1 MCGVIQ
7 KGKLYMGKK
16 TEEEK
21 KAAGAK
27 EKNSFLGSIKGKLIL
42 LVAVCT
48 VFIILAMTVVSSV
61 NARDLVVNSSR
72 DLLAEK
78 AGTNAEVMN
87 GWLEEQGKIVTVMKN
102 AIAAMDPS
110 DKEGIMDYLEVN
122 LNENE
127 SALMYYLCFGYNGGV
142 FPADHGSLDLD
153 PSTRDWWTS
162 AVSAGKLIYTEPY
175 MDFATG
181 QMIVSIADPFMYN
194 GEQAVVLADIT
205 LDQLLSMTEQIS
217 TDDGISSFLL
227 SDDGSVI
234 LHENEDYLPSEEG
247 NTVLTDH
254 VKIDLTDGTVNT
266 IHDYDGM
273 KKYAAIGE
281 IAVTGWK
288 LGVVQRVDAINND
301 ISSAMLIPLII
312 GIILLIVTVILLTSV
327 IGRQL
332 KPMDEMKEF
341 VKEKV
346 IGRENCKKERSEVK
360 EIRYLIGELEERVI
374 TTIQK
379 TSEESGQ
386 IQTRME
392 KADGMVTRISGNIGE
407 ISASMEE
414 TGASVATQTESIEH
428 IDDTCKS
435 VAVAVDELAGQAQDM
450 AAKAKEIIDKV
461 DRVVPELLSD
471 KKHAVSMTEN
481 SKERL
486 EEAIAGVQVINQIA
500 DVSAA
505 IKGIAGKTNL
515 LALNASIEAAR
526 AGEAG
531 RGFAVV
537 ADQIKELSSTTSE
550 EIEKV
555 NALTEK
561 VLDSVTQLSEESN
574 AMLEFLNT
582 VVMGDYEKLEQLA
595 DSYKEDASFYADVS
609 SNLGAGTE
617 ELSASVQNIN
627 ELLSQIS
634 DAQEELNKTV
644 QHVNDN
650 MQEITYASADVA
662 EETKEVLTSVE
673 SLQET
678 VRTFHV

>member
-1 MCGVIQ
+1 
-7 KGKLYMGKK
+7 MGKK
-16 TEEEK
+16 TEEK
-21 KAAGAK
+21 KEAGAK

-72 DLLAEK
+72 ELLADK

-87 GWLEEQGKIVTVMKN
+87 GWLEEQGEIVTVMKN

-110 DKEGIMDYLEVN
+110 DKDGIMDYLEVN
-122 LNENE
+122 LTENEN
-127 SALMYYLCFGYNGGV
+127 ALMYYLCFGYQGGV

-153 PSTRDWWTS
+153 PSTRDWWAS
-162 AVSAGKLIYTEPY
+162 AVSEGKLIYTEPY

-181 QMIVSIADPFMYN
+181 QMIVSMADPFMYN

-234 LHENEDYLPSEEG
+234 LHENEDYLPNEEG
-247 NTVLTDH
+247 NTILTDH

-288 LGVVQRVDAINND
+288 LGVVQRVDAVNSD

-312 GIILLIVTVILLTSV
+312 GIVLLIVTIIMLTSV

-332 KPMDEMKEF
+332 KTMDEMKEF

-360 EIRYLIGELEERVI
+360 EIRYLIRELEDRVI
-374 TTIQK
+374 TTIQR

-392 KADGMVTRISGNIGE
+392 KADGMVTKISSNIGE

-435 VAVAVDELAGQAQDM
+435 VAVAVDELAGQAQNM
-450 AAKAKEIIDKV
+450 AAKAKEITDKV

-627 ELLSQIS
+627 ELLSKIA

-678 VRTFHV
+678 VSTFHV

>member
-1 MCGVIQ
+1 
-7 KGKLYMGKK
+7 MGKK
-16 TEEEK
+16 TKEEK
-21 KAAGAK
+21 AAEVN

-48 VFIILAMTVVSSV
+48 VFIILAMTVVSSM
-61 NARDLVVNSSR
+61 NARNLVVNSTR
-72 DLLAEK
+72 NLLEEK

-87 GWLEEQGKIVTVMKN
+87 GWLEEQGRIVTVMKN
-102 AIAAMDPS
+102 AIAAMDAS
-110 DKEGIMDYLEVN
+110 DKDSIMDYLEVN

-127 SALMYYLCFGYNGGV
+127 SALMYYLCLGYNGGV
-142 FPADHGSLDLD
+142 FPANHGELDLD
-153 PSTRDWWTS
+153 PSTRDWWIS
-162 AVSAGKLIYTEPY
+162 AVSAGELIYTEPY

-181 QMIVSIADPFMYN
+181 QMIVSIADPFMLD

-205 LDQLLSMTEQIS
+205 LDQLLAATEKIS
-217 TDDGISSFLL
+217 TEDGISSFLL
-227 SDDGSVI
+227 AADGSVI
-234 LHENEDYLPSEEG
+234 LHENKEYLPKEEG
-247 NTVLTDH
+247 NTILTDH

-266 IHDYDGM
+266 IHDYDGI
-273 KKYAAIGE
+273 KKYVSIGE
-281 IAVTGWK
+281 ISLTGWK
-288 LGVVQRVDAINND
+288 LGVVQRVDVINNN
-301 ISSAMLIPLII
+301 IFSAMLLPLIV
-312 GIILLIVTVILLTSV
+312 GIILLVVTVVLLTAV

-332 KPMDEMKEF
+332 RPLTEMKEF
-341 VKEKV
+341 IKNKV
-346 IGRENCKKERSEVK
+346 IGRENCRRENSEVR
-360 EIRYLIGELEERVI
+360 EIRYLIGELEDRFI
-374 TTIQK
+374 TTIKK
-379 TSEESGQ
+379 TRDESGL
-386 IQTRME
+386 IRDRM
-392 KADGMVTRISGNIGE
+392 KKTDDMVVRISGNIGE

-428 IDDTCKS
+428 IEENCKS
-435 VAVAVDELAGQAQDM
+435 VAVAVEELAGQAQDM
-450 AAKAKEIIDKV
+450 AARAKEIIDKV
-461 DRVVPELLSD
+461 DKVVPGLISD
-471 KKHAVSMTEN
+471 KKHAVTVTSN
-481 SKERL
+481 SKARL

-505 IKGIAGKTNL
+505 IKGIAGQTNL

-537 ADQIKELSSTTSE
+537 ADEIKALSSTTSE

-555 NALTEK
+555 NSLTEK
-561 VLDSVTQLSEESN
+561 VLASVTQLSEESN
-574 AMLEFLNT
+574 GMLEFLST

-627 ELLSQIS
+627 ELLTQIS
-634 DAQEELNKTV
+634 DAQEELNRTV

-650 MQEITYASADVA
+650 MQEITYASADME
-662 EETKEVLTSVE
+662 EETREVLGSVE

-678 VRTFHV
+678 VSTFHV

>member
-1 MCGVIQ
+1 MA
-7 KGKLYMGKK
+7 KK
-16 TEEEK
+16 TKDK
-21 KAAGAK
+21 KMSAGVSAQK
-27 EKNSFLGSIKGKLIL
+27 ESFFGSIKGKLIV

-48 VFIILAMTVVSSV
+48 VFIILAMAVASSM
-61 NARDLVVNSSR
+61 NSRNLVVNSTR
-72 DLLAEK
+72 NLLSEK

-102 AIAAMDPS
+102 AISAMDPS
-110 DKEGIMDYLEVN
+110 DKDSIMDYLEVN

-127 SALMYYLCFGYNGGV
+127 SALMYYLCLGYNGGV
-142 FPADHGSLDLD
+142 FPANHGELDLD

-162 AVSAGKLIYTEPY
+162 AISAGKLIYTEPY

-181 QMIVSIADPFMYN
+181 QMIVSIADPFMLD

-205 LDQLLSMTEQIS
+205 LDQLLATTEQIS
-217 TDDGISSFLL
+217 TEAGISSFLL
-227 SDDGSVI
+227 AADGSVI
-234 LHENEDYLPSEEG
+234 LHENEEYLPKKEG
-247 NTVLTDH
+247 NTILTDH
-254 VKIDLTDGTVNT
+254 VNIDLSDGTVST
-266 IHDYDGM
+266 IADYDGL

-281 IAVTGWK
+281 ISLTGWK
-288 LGVVQRVDAINND
+288 LGVVQRVDVINNN
-301 ISSAMLIPLII
+301 IFSAMLLPLIA
-312 GIILLIVTVILLTSV
+312 GSVLLVITVALLTSV

-332 KPMDEMKEF
+332 RPMTEMKEF
-341 VKEKV
+341 IKDKV
-346 IGRENCKKERSEVK
+346 IGRENCRKENSEVK
-360 EIRYLIGELEERVI
+360 EIKYLIGELEDRFI
-374 TTIQK
+374 TTIKK
-379 TSEESGQ
+379 TREESGL
-386 IQTRME
+386 IQERMKKTDDLVE
-392 KADGMVTRISGNIGE
+392 KISGNIGE

-428 IDDTCKS
+428 IDETCKS
-435 VAVAVDELAGQAQDM
+435 VVVAVDELAGQAQDM
-450 AAKAKEIIDKV
+450 ATKAKEIIDKV
-461 DRVVPELLSD
+461 EKVVPGLLSD
-471 KKHAVSMTEN
+471 KKHAVTMTSN
-481 SKERL
+481 SKVRL

-505 IKGIAGKTNL
+505 IKGIAGQTNL

-537 ADQIKELSSTTSE
+537 ADEIKALSSTTSE

-561 VLDSVTQLSEESN
+561 VLASVTLLSEESN
-574 AMLEFLNT
+574 GMLEFLST

-595 DSYKEDASFYADVS
+595 GSYKEDASFYADVS

-627 ELLSQIS
+627 ELLTQIS

-644 QHVNDN
+644 QHMNDN
-650 MQEITYASADVA
+650 MQEITYASADMA
-662 EETKEVLTSVE
+662 EETREVLGNVE

-678 VRTFHV
+678 VNTFSV

>member
-1 MCGVIQ
+1 MTAQ
-7 KGKLYMGKK
+7 KGKLYMKK
-16 TEEEK
+16 ETKGEK
-21 KAAGAK
+21 KASEEG
-27 EKNSFLGSIKGKLIL
+27 EKNSFLRSIKGKLIL

-61 NARDLVVNSSR
+61 NARDLVVNSSK

-78 AGTNAEVMN
+78 AETNAEVMS
-87 GWLEEQGKIVTVMKN
+87 GWLEEQSQIVMTMEN
-102 AIAAMDPS
+102 AIVAMDPA
-110 DKEGIMDYLEVN
+110 DKEGIMDYLEAN
-122 LNENE
+122 LSENE
-127 SALMYYLCFGYNGGV
+127 SALMYYLCLGYNGGV

-162 AVSAGKLIYTEPY
+162 AVSAGELIYTEPY
-175 MDFATG
+175 MDFASG
-181 QMIVSIADPFMYN
+181 QMIVSIADPFMFN

-205 LDQLLSMTEQIS
+205 LDQLLSMTGQIS

-227 SDDGSVI
+227 AGDGSVI
-234 LHENEDYLPSEEG
+234 LHENEEYLPNEEG
-247 NTVLTDH
+247 NTILTDH
-254 VKIDLTDGTVNT
+254 VKIDLTDGAIST

-281 IAVTGWK
+281 ITETGWK
-288 LGVVQRVDAINND
+288 LGVVQSVDVINRD
-301 ISSAMLIPLII
+301 IYSAMLMPLLI
-312 GIILLIVTVILLTSV
+312 GIILLIVTIVLLTSV
-327 IGRQL
+327 ISRQL

-341 VKEKV
+341 IKEKV
-346 IGRENCKKERSEVK
+346 IGRENCNKERSEVK
-360 EIRYLIGELEERVI
+360 EIRYLIGELEDKVI
-374 TTIQK
+374 TTIRK
-379 TSEESGQ
+379 TSDESGQ

-392 KADGMVTRISGNIGE
+392 KADGMVAKISSNIGE

-450 AAKAKEIIDKV
+450 AAKAKEIIEKV
-461 DRVVPELLSD
+461 DKVVPELLSD
-471 KKHAVSMTEN
+471 KEHAVAVTEN

-486 EEAIAGVQVINQIA
+486 EEAIAGVQVINQIT

-574 AMLEFLNT
+574 AMLEFLST
-582 VVMGDYEKLEQLA
+582 VVMGDYGKLEQLA
-595 DSYKEDASFYADVS
+595 DSYKEDASFYSDVS

-644 QHVNDN
+644 QHVNEN

-673 SLQET
+673 SLQQT
-678 VRTFHV
+678 VGTFHV